1 MFGNGWKLMAS
12 YKIAFK
18 TSAEKDLRKLPK
30 LVIASILTAIDD
42 LTINPYPTGI
52 KKLKGLERPYFRLR
66 VGNYRVI
73 YEVHN
78 QELIVHIIEIG
89 HRKEIYK

>member
-1 MFGNGWKLMAS
+1 MAS

-18 TSAEKDLRKLPK
+18 TSAEKDLRRLPK
-30 LVIASILTAIDD
+30 PAITSILTAIDA
-42 LTINPYPTGI
+42 LAINPYPTDI

-78 QELIVHIIEIG
+78 QELVVHIIEIG
-89 HRKEIYK
+89 HRKEIYRNY